1 MDATQARN
9 RANQV
14 IWVGNDALY
23 IWHKKEAVKEQ
34 IELPPA
40 GPVPFVPRLH
50 GIWEEASQKVCQT
63 QLSNALGG
71 RLRMRMSH
79 ILVAMPDDITWIETR
94 ALQDFF
100 LMSGSGAPDKR
111 VFFYPQSVLLG
122 PSGESFT
129 AVTWSCRC
137 LNVCQVRNS
146 TVISRIH
153 LDHSHCDS
161 KDLAS
166 AIKSIS
172 PYEHLPVYF
181 PGIETTPI
189 AMESGQKI
197 SLEQIAHL

>member
-9 RANQV
+9 RANHV

-40 GPVPFVPRLH
+40 GAVPFVPRFH
-50 GIWEEASQKVCQT
+50 GIWEEASQKDCQT
-63 QLSNALGG
+63 QLTNALGG
-71 RLRMRMSH
+71 RLRMRMSR
-79 ILVAMPDDITWIETR
+79 ILVAIPDDITWIETR

-100 LMSGSGAPDKR
+100 LMSGSGALDKG

-122 PSGESFT
+122 PSEESFT
-129 AVTWSCRC
+129 ALTWSCRC
-137 LNVCQVRNS
+137 LNVCQVRNG
-146 TVISRIH
+146 TVISYVH
-153 LDHSHCDS
+153 LDHSHCDP

-172 PYEHLPVYF
+172 PNEHLPVYF
-181 PGIETTPI
+181 PGIEAAPI
-189 AMESGQKI
+189 AMESGLRM